1 MQTESPPTSAQISLG
16 QKLRRQRLARQMSTD
31 DVVRQLKLPKA
42 VIEAME
48 HDDHAQLGAA
58 VFARGRLGS
67 YAKLVGVPM
76 STVEA
81 QFADALVAPPALVS
95 GARSSRVEYVLRR
108 FARQGIYVVLTA
120 TIVLPVVWLA
130 THNQLPQST
139 ASLTALDG
147 APVAANVVAKTART
161 AGHAD
166 ARDAHNDSPVVA
178 SIAPFGNYRWTGASN
193 DGTTAAVLP
202 AAAANPLHDDPNHM
216 LQMRFSGD
224 SWVDVVGIDGRV
236 IEHGIVEA
244 GSVRN
249 YQTTAIARVTIGNS
263 NSVLVLRNNE
273 PVDIKPFQKANVT
286 RFALSSD
293 GNPAPVRD

>member
-1 MQTESPPTSAQISLG
+1 MQTESSPTSAQSSLG
-16 QKLRRQRLARQMSTD
+16 QQLRSQRLSRRMSTD
-31 DVVRQLKLPKA
+31 DVAGQLRLSTA

-67 YAKLVGVPM
+67 YAQLVGVPM
-76 STVEA
+76 GAVDA
-81 QFADALVAPPALVS
+81 QFAHALVAPPALVS
-95 GARSSRVEYVLRR
+95 SARSSRVEYVLRR

-147 APVAANVVAKTART
+147 APVAANPTKTART
-161 AGHAD
+161 GRHAV
-166 ARDAHNDSPVVA
+166 ARDARSEAPVVA
-178 SIAPFGNYRWTGASN
+178 SIAPFGNYRWTSTSN
-193 DGTTAAVLP
+193 DGPAAVVPVTTAA
-202 AAAANPLHDDPNHM
+202 NPIQVAPDNM

-224 SWVDVVGIDGRV
+224 SWVDVIGIDGRV
-236 IEHGIVEA
+236 IEHGIVKA

-249 YQTTAIARVTIGNS
+249 YQTTAISRVTIGNS

-273 PVDIKPFQKANVT
+273 PLDTKLFQKANVT
-286 RFALSSD
+286 RFALSS
-293 GNPAPVRD
+293 GGTPAPVRD

>member
-1 MQTESPPTSAQISLG
+1 
-16 QKLRRQRLARQMSTD
+16 MSTG
-31 DVVRQLKLPKA
+31 DVARQLKLPTA

-48 HDDHAQLGAA
+48 RDDHAQLGAA
-58 VFARGRLGS
+58 VFARGRFGS
-67 YAKLVGVPM
+67 YAQLVGVPM
-76 STVEA
+76 SVVEA
-81 QFADALVAPPALVS
+81 QFAHALVAPPALVS

-147 APVAANVVAKTART
+147 APVATNNADKPSRT
-161 AGHAD
+161 GAHAG
-166 ARDAHNDSPVVA
+166 ARDARNAAPVVA
-178 SIAPFGNYRWTGASN
+178 SIAPFGNYRWTSAPNGGAA
-193 DGTTAAVLP
+193 AAVATP
-202 AAAANPLHDDPNHM
+202 AVATPVAANPLDAPNTM

-224 SWVDVVGIDGRV
+224 SWVDVIGIDGRV
-236 IEHGIVEA
+236 MEHGIVEA

-249 YQTTAIARVTIGNS
+249 YQTAAVARVTIGNS

-273 PVDIKPFQKANVT
+273 PLDIKRFQKANVA
-286 RFALSSD
+286 RFTLSSD
-293 GNPAPVRD
+293 GTPAPVRD